1 MADTA
6 GINVQISKK
15 CIDNDYLLSIKV
27 INTSNIEAEIFAFK
41 RDTMG
46 NDIFLQVCT
55 LNQMQELEIQVPG
68 TGSVFLRDNYVEI
81 HYENIDGMLIDE
93 DKFKIDI
100 DRLLHDWNAYLA
112 NNINISY
119 EQEFTGDGN
128 VD

>member
-6 GINVQISKK
+6 GINVKISKK